1 MIREGKSSLPYPGR
15 ENIKAAIWK
24 VSVGRVPLY
33 LLDTNLRENPPAI
46 RDITARLYAVRCSV
60 RVAQEILLGV
70 GGVQALKAV
79 GMQPR
84 VFHMNEGHPV
94 FSCLERLAQM
104 MEMTGADLRTVKEII
119 PRTTVFTTHTPV
131 PAGHDEFPPELVT
144 PYLQPFEG
152 RLGVPVNEILS
163 WGQHAGAA
171 DTDKLSMFILGLRM
185 SQYLNGVSEL
195 HGQVARRMWRNV
207 WPSRPETEIPI
218 GHITNGVNIPSFVSR
233 DNAMFFQDRL
243 GVNWHRNSWKGEN
256 LKEIDG
262 SMMWTCGKRT
272 NGVETV

>member
-1 MIREGKSSLPYPGR
+1 
-15 ENIKAAIWK
+15 
-24 VSVGRVPLY
+24 
-33 LLDTNLRENPPAI
+33 
-46 RDITARLYAVRCSV
+46 
-60 RVAQEILLGV
+60 
-70 GGVQALKAV
+70 
-79 GMQPR
+79 
-84 VFHMNEGHPV
+84 MNEGHPV

-144 PYLQPFEG
+144 PYLQQFEG

-171 DTDKLSMFILGLRM
+171 DSDKLSMFILGLRM

-207 WPSRPETEIPI
+207 WPSRPERKFPLGISPTALTSPLLYP
-218 GHITNGVNIPSFVSR
+218 GITPC
-233 DNAMFFQDRL
+233 FFKIDW
-243 GVNWHRNSWKGEN
+243 GSTGTVIHGKG
-256 LKEIDG
+256 KTSKKSTDQ
-262 SMMWTCGKRT
+262 
-272 NGVETV
+272 